1 MKSVRSLLALV
12 AVFAMVGVGCDD
24 LKDAVEE
31 SIQGEAAPLKEADM
45 PNCSRVLNCCAKL
58 KTYSLTPEDVI
69 TVCDD
74 QLDPAADSLINT
86 YQEARQGIE
95 NDSALTDETRANLLE
110 ELKLLY
116 QEKIE
121 PGCRCFLDQTVG
133 DVSADGFLSPVDCEI
148 VESVGA
154 LEPPA
159 TCEDAQDALV
169 DFVQDPPTLG
179 N

>member
-1 MKSVRSLLALV
+1 MKTARYLMATLAVCALLV
-12 AVFAMVGVGCDD
+12 AGCGD
-24 LKDAVEE
+24 LKDAVEQ
-31 SIQGEAAPLKEADM
+31 SIQGDAAALKEGDM
-45 PNCSRVLNCCAKL
+45 PNCSRVLNCCTKL

-74 QLDPAADSLINT
+74 TLSPSADSLIT
-86 YQEARQGIE
+86 SYQQARQGIE
-95 NDSALTDETRANLLE
+95 NDGALTAETRAGLLD
-110 ELKLLY
+110 ELKTTY
-116 QEKIE
+116 QDSIE

-133 DVSADGFLSPVDCEI
+133 DVSADGFLSPADCEV

-154 LEPPA
+154 LTPPA

-169 DFVQDPPTLG
+169 GFAQDPPTVG